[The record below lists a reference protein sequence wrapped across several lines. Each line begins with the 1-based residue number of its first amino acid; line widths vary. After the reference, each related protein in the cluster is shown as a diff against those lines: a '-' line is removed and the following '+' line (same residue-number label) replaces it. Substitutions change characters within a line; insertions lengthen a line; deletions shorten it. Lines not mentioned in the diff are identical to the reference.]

1 MRKTCIAV
9 LLLLLQLVG
18 CSTGPAHPSLQK
30 TSLPELIP
38 VRDFTANLDANF
50 NYKLSPDGKTLAWI
64 AVQGTKLRIH
74 FRPVDG
80 EKVQVI
86 HDPSRRP
93 IHSYYWGQDSKT
105 LFFQR
110 DNDGDENYHI
120 YRANIDHPQH
130 APEDLT
136 PLGTVRAIIENVPR
150 HAPEY
155 ILITHNQRDPAVFDL
170 YKLHLPTKQITLIA
184 ENPGTVLDWQTDD
197 QGKLHARTR
206 RLKNFSKVLETFN
219 ANGNTNG
226 KKWRQLA
233 TWVFD
238 DQLRPMGLSAD
249 KKSLWALSNKNRD
262 LTALVKIDLQT
273 GRESVVY
280 SDKVVDLE
288 GAYISPNTHK
298 PVYVFSAPGYPK
310 SHFFDPKDTQQFEQL
325 GQKLDSYISVNSTD
339 RTEQKVLLSAYSDK
353 HKSDYLFDRS
363 TSEYQL
369 LGQNTLN
376 KHSAKLASTKPIRF
390 TSRDGLTMHG
400 YLTIPTGTP
409 AKNLPMV
416 LKVHG
421 GPWGRDYWGLNFSN
435 QFLANRGYA
444 VLQVNYRGSTGYGKK
459 HMQAAIGEFAGKMH
473 DDLIDGVDWA
483 IKQGIADK
491 EKICIM
497 GGSYGGYATLV
508 GITFTPDVFACGVD
522 IVGPSNLVTL
532 TENAPKYWK
541 NFMPFWYKYVGHPD
555 DPVQR
560 KDMEARSPLFK
571 VDAVKKPLLI
581 VQGANDPRVTQLEAD
596 QIVKALRDAG
606 KEVEYILFQN
616 EGHGIQ
622 RWQNDL
628 TYHRSIES
636 FLAKHLGGRDAGFD
650 YYELGRYL
658 FPQ

>member
-1 MRKTCIAV
+1 MRKTVIAV
-9 LLLLLQLVG
+9 LLLFLQLVG
-18 CSTGPAHPSLQK
+18 CSTGPVHPSLQK
-30 TSLPELIP
+30 TALPELIP

-50 NYKLSPDGKTLAWI
+50 NYKLSPDGETLAWI
-64 AVQGTKLRIH
+64 AVQGVKLRIH

-80 EKVQVI
+80 DKVQVI

-93 IHSYYWGQDSKT
+93 IHGYYWGQDSKT

-120 YRANIDHPQH
+120 YRANIDRPQRK
-130 APEDLT
+130 PENLT
-136 PLGTVRAIIENVPR
+136 PLGTVRATIENVPR
-150 HAPEY
+150 YDPEH

-170 YKLHLPTKQITLIA
+170 YKLNLNTKQITLLA
-184 ENPGTVLDWQTDD
+184 ENPGTVLNWQTDD
-197 QGKLHARTR
+197 HGKLHARTR
-206 RLKNFSKVLETFN
+206 RLKNFAKVLETFH
-219 ANGNTNG
+219 AAGSTND
-226 KKWRQLA
+226 KKWREIA

-238 DQLRPMGLSAD
+238 DQLRLMGFSAD

-273 GRESVVY
+273 GREILVH
-280 SDKVVDLE
+280 SDKKVDLE
-288 GAYISPNTHK
+288 GAYISPNTHT
-298 PVYVFSAPGYPK
+298 PIYVFSAPGYPEN
-310 SHFFDPKDTQQFEQL
+310 HFFAPKDSQQFEQL
-325 GQKLDSYISVNSTD
+325 QQELNGHISFNSTD

-353 HKSDYLFDRS
+353 HKSDYLYDR
-363 TSEYQL
+363 TTGEYQL

-390 TSRDGLTMHG
+390 TSRDGLPMHG
-400 YLTIPTGTP
+400 YLTLPTGTP

-421 GPWGRDYWGLNFSN
+421 GPWGRDYWGLNFNN

-473 DDLIDGVDWA
+473 DDLIDGVQWA
-483 IKQGIADK
+483 IKQGVADK
-491 EKICIM
+491 QKICIM

-508 GITFTPDVFACGVD
+508 GMTFTPDVFACGVD

-532 TENAPKYWK
+532 TENVPKYWK
-541 NFMPFWYKYVGHPD
+541 TFMPFWHKYVGHPD
-555 DPVQR
+555 NPAQR

-581 VQGANDPRVTQLEAD
+581 VQGANDPRVTQLESD

-628 TYHRSIES
+628 TYHRRIEE
-636 FLAKHLGGRDAGFD
+636 FLAKHLGGRSAGFD
-650 YYELGRYL
+650 YYELGKYL